1 MQRLTKYKIL
11 IEAIRKHIVDETE
24 IELVDVMVSYLLL
37 YLTVKFYA
45 ASNIPQIESE
55 SQRMNFNT
63 AV

>member
-45 ASNIPQIESE
+45 VSNIPQIESE
-55 SQRMNFNT
+55 SQRRSFNV